1 MVKAEA
7 QPLFYSFFSR
17 MMGLQWLGFI
27 CLTFSYQYLAEIA
40 YTAVTKKNYNPY
52 NSKLLLDMAIFLVF
66 FISIVTNF
74 HNIRDTIREGPGIV
88 TWEEK
93 APIYCTNYVNNE
105 MNEHMLL
112 FIGDVLL
119 WIRVVN
125 FFKFNRFL
133 GPMIGIIKRMIPEIT
148 LFFIVYIINLA
159 FFSFIAEA
167 AFTGLEEY
175 NTWNKAFRTLFYASF
190 GTFSFERIENCR
202 LGINFG
208 VSFLLLFLIINIG
221 LFMKLFVSIITVM
234 YQIYQKN
241 QNIYQMIETLRVRPA
256 TQADKTYSV
265 LISMPPPFNFLL
277 FFLAPFV
284 ISSKNP
290 QNINMTFLIIAYLPV
305 LITVTLLFII
315 GEVIMWPFVYTK
327 MVFHKLTMVWVY
339 SKAFRVSRADK
350 FAHFVYFA
358 FFGPFITIGNSFIDL
373 LFFLRHLMQ
382 FDL

>member
-1 MVKAEA
+1 MRSFIETSKAQDATLEYNREALANDLRMVKAEA
-7 QPLFYSFFSR
+7 QPLFYSFFNR
-17 MMGLQWLGFI
+17 MMGLQWLSFI

-52 NSKLLLDMAIFLVF
+52 NSKLLLDITIFLVF
-66 FISIVTNF
+66 FTSICANF

-105 MNEHMLL
+105 MNEHTLL

-148 LFFIVYIINLA
+148 LFFVIYIINLTM
-159 FFSFIAEA
+159 FSFVAEA
-167 AFTGLEEY
+167 AFIGLEEY
-175 NTWNKAFRTLFYASF
+175 NTWSKAFRTLFYASF

-202 LGINFG
+202 LGIKFG
-208 VSFLLLFLIINIG
+208 VSFLLVFLIINIG

-241 QNIYQMIETLRVRPA
+241 QNVYQMIETLRVRPA

-265 LISMPPPFNFLL
+265 LISMPPPFNILL

-290 QNINMTFLIIAYLPV
+290 
-305 LITVTLLFII
+305 
-315 GEVIMWPFVYTK
+315 
-327 MVFHKLTMVWVY
+327 
-339 SKAFRVSRADK
+339 
-350 FAHFVYFA
+350 
-358 FFGPFITIGNSFIDL
+358 
-373 LFFLRHLMQ
+373 
-382 FDL
+382 